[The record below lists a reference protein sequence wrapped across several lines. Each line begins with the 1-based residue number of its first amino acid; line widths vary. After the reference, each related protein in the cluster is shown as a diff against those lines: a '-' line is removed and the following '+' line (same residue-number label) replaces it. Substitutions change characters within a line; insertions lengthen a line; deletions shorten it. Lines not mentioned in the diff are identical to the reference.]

1 MKATAERIE
10 KNTVVMEVEVD
21 AERFEKAVH
30 QAYKKLVKQVNIPGF
45 RRGKAPRRIIEN
57 YLGKKALYNEAV
69 EMVIPDAY
77 VEALKQ
83 TGVEPI
89 SQPKVELV
97 QVEEGE
103 PVKFKATVKV
113 KPEVNLGQYTGLEVT
128 EVPARVTDE
137 DVDRELEAL
146 RNRYAK
152 LVTVEEGNVQK
163 GDIVTIDF
171 TGRVEGEKFEGG
183 QATDYSLEVGSGT
196 FIPGFEE
203 QLEGMSAGET
213 KEFSVTFPEDYHN
226 KDLAGKEAQFTVTVK
241 TLKRKELAPLD
252 DEFAKDVG
260 EFDTLEELRADVL
273 NNLKQAAEERAR
285 QQMRS
290 EVVSKAVENAEV
302 ELPEE
307 MVDNRVEE
315 MVKDMER
322 RLMTQGLLLE
332 DYLKHTNSSL
342 EQLKEKMRPE
352 AERTEKTA
360 LVLDAIAKK
369 EGIEV
374 TDDDLGEKIK
384 EMAEQYRQDPETLRN
399 ILEKQ
404 NQLDYLKVRIRREKT
419 VDFLMEKAN
428 IVQNDTK
435 ETAQE

>member
-252 DEFAKDVG
+252 DEFAKDVS